1 MLESPSEIME
11 VYLSEYSSTDRF
23 SSRGGGGGGGGVRVS
38 RSMGGIFPHNF
49 FTNTVLGT
57 CSYE

>member
-11 VYLSEYSSTDRF
+11 VYLSEYSSTDRV
-23 SSRGGGGGGGGVRVS
+23 SSRGIGGGGGGGSQDLWVGYS
-38 RSMGGIFPHNF
+38 PTIF